1 MTDHSPQPTDVYV
14 FYGGVRG
21 RERLR
26 TLSNVMRPC
35 TESFLDAL
43 AIEPTWRCLDAG
55 CGGGD
60 VTAELARRV
69 PRGLVVGLDVDAEQ
83 LRIAA
88 DEVREAGVHNVE
100 LHVADL
106 SSLPSTLAGFDL
118 VYARFV
124 LTHLPAPEAVLA
136 ALVDACRPGGVI
148 ALEDIDIEASLCD
161 PPTAAFDTYLD
172 WYCRAHRARGGD
184 PGIGRRLV
192 SMLIAAGVE
201 SVDGRVVQPAG
212 TSGDVGLIAP
222 LTAAASSASIVE
234 RGIATAAQVEELVRQ
249 LADLGERADTLVTM
263 PRVIQAWGTRP

>member
-1 MTDHSPQPTDVYV
+1 MTDHAAQPTDVYV
-14 FYGGVRG
+14 FYGGVPG

-26 TLSNVMRPC
+26 TLSSVMRPF

-43 AIEPTWRCLDAG
+43 AIDPTWRCLDAG

-83 LRIAA
+83 LRIASE
-88 DEVREAGVHNVE
+88 DVRNAGVDNVE
-100 LHVADL
+100 LRVADL
-106 SSLPSTLAGFDL
+106 NSLPLTLTGFDL

-136 ALVDACRPGGVI
+136 ALVGACRPGGVI

-161 PPTAAFDTYLD
+161 PPSPAFDTYLD

-184 PGIGRRLV
+184 PVIGRRLV
-192 SMLIAAGVE
+192 SMLLAAGVDG
-201 SVDGRVVQPAG
+201 VNGRVVQPAG
-212 TSGDVGLIAP
+212 TGGDVGLIAP

-234 RGIATAAQVEELVRQ
+234 RGIATAAQVAELVRQ